1 MEDDIWRGG
10 ERTEEVQVVPV
21 WLRLP
26 CAQHRQTRH
35 AMGYGRYLR
44 FDMHNFSVS
53 DQAYMNNLLREAGL
67 PTWNF
72 ALQTHNG
79 ALKAVI
85 NRLAWDSRAST
96 PQENADIWARKMNHA
111 QGQIVGLM
119 LLKIPAIS
127 SCDVMSLRTR
137 QHRWLANL
145 FRDEGRCMLFDV
157 LDVVCVGQFA
167 APASEDASMDPV
179 FSPIVLGNKA
189 EKHGTRRSILHVAQS
204 CAERILQYRVFSVH
218 HGQCRDLGPLC
229 AVFESWRQDNR
240 GVVVMIFKS

>member
-1 MEDDIWRGG
+1 MED
-10 ERTEEVQVVPV
+10 EVQGAAVPV

-26 CAQHRQTRH
+26 YGQLKQTRRS
-35 AMGYGRYLR
+35 GDYGRCVR
-44 FDMHNFSVS
+44 FDMQKFSVS
-53 DQAYMNNLLREAGL
+53 DQAYLNNRLREAGL

-72 ALQTHNG
+72 ALQTNNG
-79 ALKAVI
+79 ALKAVV
-85 NRLAWDSRAST
+85 NRLAWDSWASR
-96 PQENADIWARKMNHA
+96 PHENAAMWARKINAA

-127 SCDVMSLRTR
+127 SCDVLSLRTR

-145 FRDEGRCMLFDV
+145 FQYEGRCMLFDV

-167 APASEDASMDPV
+167 ALASEDASMDRV
-179 FSPIVLGNKA
+179 LSPIVLGNRVG
-189 EKHGTRRSILHVAQS
+189 KHGSSVRRSTLHVTQS
-204 CAERILQYRVFSVH
+204 CAERIMQCRAFSVR

-240 GVVVMIFKS
+240 RVVVMI